1 MAEES
6 FPKGDMSITCL
17 RHYLLKTNAQTTKIH
32 HPKPL
37 ESKTKMNS
45 THNSSIQMG
54 NIGMSDDVLFTESP
68 HSVQLD
74 YLKTS
79 SLLYEG

>member
-6 FPKGDMSITCL
+6 FPKVDVSITCL

-37 ESKTKMNS
+37 ESKTKNELH
-45 THNSSIQMG
+45 TQFIH
-54 NIGMSDDVLFTESP
+54 SDGKYWNV
-68 HSVQLD
+68 
-74 YLKTS
+74 
-79 SLLYEG
+79 